1 MGKPIELSGNKRF
14 NQWIALSTLKISGP
28 RRISV
33 LDKLNTVS
41 WNSLLHNNIL
51 LLKIIVIFVRSWNLF
66 CLKSS
71 ALKLSLY
78 HFFGKSLINIIIH
91 INTIQTVIIIIQ
103 IHQEHGV
110 CVNSSSLSD
119 SRFSFSKFESASFV
133 DCSKV

>member
-1 MGKPIELSGNKRF
+1 MFLEPFLFEEFYFKVIT
-14 NQWIALSTLKISGP
+14 I
-28 RRISV
+28 
-33 LDKLNTVS
+33 
-41 WNSLLHNNIL
+41 SLL
-51 LLKIIVIFVRSWNLF
+51 W
-66 CLKSS
+66 
-71 ALKLSLY
+71 
-78 HFFGKSLINIIIH
+78 KSLINIIIH

>member
-1 MGKPIELSGNKRF
+1 MLHFPRIII
-14 NQWIALSTLKISGP
+14 QWIALSTFRTTGA
-28 RRISV
+28 RRILT

-41 WNSLLHNNIL
+41 WNSLLYSCFIAYYCQ
-51 LLKIIVIFVRSWNLF
+51 IICNLVRSWNIF

-71 ALKLSLY
+71 ALRLSLY